1 MKVAITGARG
11 LIGARLSSVLASEG
25 HTVRAV
31 STRSGV
37 RPEDFEGCDA
47 VVNLAGEPVAQRW
60 TPEIRERI
68 RASRVEGTRALVGA
82 LSGNSPA
89 TLISASA
96 IGYYGSRGDE
106 VLTESSAPGSDFL
119 AHLAVDWEREAD
131 RFQGRVVKLRIAMVL
146 GPGGALKKMLLPFKL
161 GIGGRIGDGSQWMSW
176 IHLDDLVAM
185 IIFLIG
191 NPRVAG
197 AVNASSP
204 NPVTN
209 AQFTRELAGAL
220 HRPAIFPVPKVALK
234 LLFGEMSELVLSSQ
248 RVLPAAA
255 CEAGFSFRFPEIG
268 AALRDVLST
277 PRETARPSALP

>member
-1 MKVAITGARG
+1 MWAMIGIVRIAITGARG
-11 LIGARLSSVLASEG
+11 LVGGRLSSMLASEG

-31 STRSGV
+31 STRSSV

-60 TPEIRERI
+60 TPEVRERI
-68 RASRVEGTRALVGA
+68 RTSRVEGTRAVVNA
-82 LSGNSPA
+82 LSGNPSA

-106 VLTESSAPGSDFL
+106 VLTESSAPGSDYL
-119 AHLAVDWEREAD
+119 AHLAVEWEREAD
-131 RFQGRVVKLRIAMVL
+131 RFNGRVVKLRVAMVL

-191 NPRVAG
+191 NPRSAG
-197 AVNASSP
+197 PVNASSP

-209 AQFTRELAGAL
+209 AQFTRELASAL

-234 LLFGEMSELVLSSQ
+234 LLFGEMSELVLDSQ

-255 CEAGFSFRFPEIG
+255 IDAGFSFRFPEVG
-268 AALRDVLST
+268 AALRDVVS
-277 PRETARPSALP
+277 